1 MATFARQMYWKGST
15 GTTGINPFSFN
26 IAANWM
32 EYRRGADGDWYWL
45 ASTPPPTS
53 GILAHPYQSRLAGAT
68 HGGCPSYTDTVYIGD
83 TRSYPFPSNYR
94 YGSNLQGQ
102 WNPMTGVP
110 WHAAPAIAG
119 SPCLFGGF
127 SGSAASGS
135 WVGGQFA
142 TGTTFT
148 SSLGQVYVGGRG
160 SNGNLGTAY
169 PFSYIGY
176 GMTGP
181 ALDSLIAARGLTVGG
196 SVLAAVAANPYCEKP
211 LTLKA
216 NYWNV
221 LGLGKEN
228 SVVKLV
234 AAKNFASFS
243 SATGATAK
251 YGVQSRLSIG
261 TWANRNGSIVLDT
274 GSYFSSVHQS
284 QCGVM
289 FISAEQTS
297 HNQSS
302 EAIAFNGVTA
312 GTVRLQGGSN
322 VTFNESCRVG
332 NILVDTGYYNGPNAF
347 KGQLSTKD
355 VNLEIFAGLTGA
367 TGVGA
372 ADSSIVIN
380 PLVAYTTAAIQGV
393 YTNESAP
400 YSGKDAFDNSTRQWP
415 TFYIGSPSTAIS
427 TGKLI
432 DVRSAA
438 TGVLPDQA
446 LGGAKWVIK
455 FAGES
460 NFSRVNLLNARIC
473 AAGCLG
479 VSRDGDIMSIPT
491 TKKITIGNLSAK
503 GSSVIDLA
511 YNTCFTN
518 WSIGSPTCGFTQSTD
533 AGVDSDDST
542 SMNLLSGSSVYVL
555 PIITTGGGGGGG
567 GGAIRWNPGNQS
579 PFLSASSDTDVSSTP
594 AEPV

>member
-1 MATFARQMYWKGST
+1 M
-15 GTTGINPFSFN
+15 
-26 IAANWM
+26 
-32 EYRRGADGDWYWL
+32 
-45 ASTPPPTS
+45 
-53 GILAHPYQSRLAGAT
+53 
-68 HGGCPSYTDTVYIGD
+68 
-83 TRSYPFPSNYR
+83 
-94 YGSNLQGQ
+94 
-102 WNPMTGVP
+102 
-110 WHAAPAIAG
+110 
-119 SPCLFGGF
+119 
-127 SGSAASGS
+127 
-135 WVGGQFA
+135 
-142 TGTTFT
+142 
-148 SSLGQVYVGGRG
+148 
-160 SNGNLGTAY
+160 
-169 PFSYIGY
+169 
-176 GMTGP
+176 
-181 ALDSLIAARGLTVGG
+181 
-196 SVLAAVAANPYCEKP
+196 
-211 LTLKA
+211 
-216 NYWNV
+216 

-251 YGVQSRLSIG
+251 YGIQSSLSIG
-261 TWANRNGSIVLDT
+261 TYANRNGSVVLDT
-274 GSYFSSVHQS
+274 GSYFSSVYQS
-284 QCGVM
+284 QN
-289 FISAEQTS
+289 QNS
-297 HNQSS
+297 HNSGS

-312 GTVRLQGGSN
+312 GNVRLQGGSN

-380 PLVAYTTAAIQGV
+380 PLIAYTTAAIQGV

-503 GSSVIDLA
+503 GSSDIDLA

-542 SMNLLSGSSVYVL
+542 SMTLLSGSSVYVL

-567 GGAIRWNPGNQS
+567 STIRWNPGNQS
-579 PFLSASSDTDVSSTP
+579 PFLSASSDTDVTSTP